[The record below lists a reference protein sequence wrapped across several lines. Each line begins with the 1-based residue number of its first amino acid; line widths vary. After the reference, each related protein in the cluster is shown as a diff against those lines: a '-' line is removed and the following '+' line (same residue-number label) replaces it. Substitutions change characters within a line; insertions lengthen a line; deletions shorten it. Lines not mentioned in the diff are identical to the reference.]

1 LFVPI
6 LKFINLFV
14 QYEAVGCCSL
24 QEIVEEND
32 GPTVYPPHNCREAGH
47 LVKQFYSTH
56 VLAVVSNDGR
66 TRDILEAFPPL
77 YSVRLVLSSMESGE

>member
-1 LFVPI
+1 
-6 LKFINLFV
+6 LFV

-47 LVKQFYSTH
+47 LVKQFYSTY
-56 VLAVVSNDGR
+56 VLVIVSNDGR
-66 TRDILEAFPPL
+66 KRDILEAFNLFTPPL
-77 YSVRLVLSSMESGE
+77 YSVPLVLSSMEGEE